1 MNFDTGPR
9 FFREKDPSNNS
20 PIPSILAL
28 HTGPPQIRRIRLPRV
43 AVGGCVSYDALVNV
57 AISYT
62 FPDAPLYPKD
72 YDVTLT
78 YYDVDNDCVTIAS
91 TDELMDAI
99 SQFSDVLRIT
109 TDVTRK
115 KRPILSATRQ
125 PSRGDMDTDP
135 APSNNGAK
143 QLHNVLESFVGILA
157 TAVVAL
163 QSHMNPGP
171 SPTEASSPLNEAASR
186 AAANPTVAADANET
200 KEKKEEPSKKDNT
213 PPVKEEAPRPFIHG
227 RHTCDRCLCTPIVGD
242 RYHATNL
249 PDYDLCGKC
258 KESYKGDEIQFE
270 LAELGVYHFIVMLKL
285 LFLIAKLLTH
295 DCISIIDRDR
305 PFQDRW
311 HRKRERF
318 AAAGRCRPGPRS
330 MGGHRGPGPNRHGS
344 GSFRGPNRPGSRGR
358 GRFGPGPHGSRVA
371 TAQQMDDA
379 LKEAIRRSLQDVNK
393 AAAAEESK
401 PIATVEE
408 PKPTAP
414 AEVEVVAPKEED
426 VKSSPINTDVK
437 VEETKNN
444 ESFSVD
450 AVGNGDVAEVL
461 GQTLDQCADA
471 IDAMVKEMNRSS
483 SESSTESK
491 DDDSNATNEDEDEV
505 VVESVNEV
513 EVEETAGAT
522 ILESVGVDVA
532 TTTDESSLKSA
543 RSEEEWEVVAEDEE
557 QVDDETLARAAQII
571 GSALFESDNLSRGD
585 ASSLTGGAEG
595 SFLSSVPTI
604 TSDSNVPAPV
614 LDQWAAQLIQLRELG
629 FADDA
634 ASVDILERLQAAN
647 IGSDSMEEIIL
658 DRVVNELLKK
668 KE

>member
-1 MNFDTGPR
+1 
-9 FFREKDPSNNS
+9 
-20 PIPSILAL
+20 
-28 HTGPPQIRRIRLPRV
+28 
-43 AVGGCVSYDALVNV
+43 
-57 AISYT
+57 
-62 FPDAPLYPKD
+62 
-72 YDVTLT
+72 
-78 YYDVDNDCVTIAS
+78 
-91 TDELMDAI
+91 
-99 SQFSDVLRIT
+99 
-109 TDVTRK
+109 
-115 KRPILSATRQ
+115 
-125 PSRGDMDTDP
+125 
-135 APSNNGAK
+135 
-143 QLHNVLESFVGILA
+143 
-157 TAVVAL
+157 
-163 QSHMNPGP
+163 
-171 SPTEASSPLNEAASR
+171 
-186 AAANPTVAADANET
+186 
-200 KEKKEEPSKKDNT
+200 
-213 PPVKEEAPRPFIHG
+213 
-227 RHTCDRCLCTPIVGD
+227 
-242 RYHATNL
+242 
-249 PDYDLCGKC
+249 
-258 KESYKGDEIQFE
+258 
-270 LAELGVYHFIVMLKL
+270 
-285 LFLIAKLLTH
+285 
-295 DCISIIDRDR
+295 
-305 PFQDRW
+305 
-311 HRKRERF
+311 
-318 AAAGRCRPGPRS
+318 
-330 MGGHRGPGPNRHGS
+330 
-344 GSFRGPNRPGSRGR
+344 
-358 GRFGPGPHGSRVA
+358 
-371 TAQQMDDA
+371 MDDA

-414 AEVEVVAPKEED
+414 AEVEVVAPKKED

>member
-1 MNFDTGPR
+1 MESPKSFL
-9 FFREKDPSNNS
+9 EKYEGFV
-20 PIPSILAL
+20 LKL
-28 HTGPPQIRRIRLPRV
+28 RLVGVGGPPQIRRIRLPRV
-43 AVGGCVSYDALVNV
+43 AVGGCVSYDALVAV

-62 FPDAPLYPKD
+62 FPEAPLTPKD

-91 TDELMDAI
+91 TEELMDAI
-99 SQFSDVLRIT
+99 TQFSDVLRIT
-109 TDVTRK
+109 TDVKRK
-115 KRPILSATRQ
+115 KRPALTATRQ
-125 PSRGDMDTDP
+125 PSRGDMDTAP
-135 APSNNGAK
+135 QPSNGAN
-143 QLHNVLESFVGILA
+143 QLHNILESFVGVLA

-163 QSHMNPGP
+163 QSHVNPAP
-171 SPTEASSPLNEAASR
+171 SVSDAPVAEAASR
-186 AAANPTVAADANET
+186 ATNPTVADVSGANE
-200 KEKKEEPSKKDNT
+200 KETKKEEELAKKNA
-213 PPVKEEAPRPFIHG
+213 PEPVVKEDPPRLFIHG
-227 RHTCDRCLCTPIVGD
+227 RHTCDRCLCTPIVGE

-270 LAELGVYHFIVMLKL
+270 LAEL
-285 LFLIAKLLTH
+285 
-295 DCISIIDRDR
+295 DRDR

-318 AAAGRCRPGPRS
+318 AARERCHSGPRS
-330 MGGHRGPGPNRHGS
+330 SFGGRRGGPGPNRRVGGPNRS
-344 GSFRGPNRPGSRGR
+344 PGPNRGGNRTLGPNRGAPNRPGARGR
-358 GRFGPGPHGSRVA
+358 GRCGPGAARVA

-393 AAAAEESK
+393 VPVEETK
-401 PIATVEE
+401 PTAPVEE

-414 AEVEVVAPKEED
+414 VEAEVVTPKEED
-426 VKSSPINTDVK
+426 TKPSASVDSDAKI
-437 VEETKNN
+437 EEPKNS
-444 ESFSVD
+444 ESFSID
-450 AVGNGDVAEVL
+450 AVGNGLVAEVL

-483 SESSTESK
+483 SDESNEDK
-491 DDDSNATNEDEDEV
+491 EDDSKPAAEDAEAEV
-505 VVESVNEV
+505 EVAVETVTDD

-532 TTTDESSLKSA
+532 TATDEASIKSEC
-543 RSEEEWEVVAEDEE
+543 SEDEWEVVAEDEE
-557 QVDDETLARAAQII
+557 KVDDETLARAAQII
-571 GSALFESDNLSRGD
+571 GSALFESDNFSRGD
-585 ASSLTGGAEG
+585 ASSLTGGADG

-647 IGSDSMEEIIL
+647 IGSDSTDEISV

-668 KE
+668 A

>member
-1 MNFDTGPR
+1 METPESFL
-9 FFREKDPSNNS
+9 EKNKGFV
-20 PIPSILAL
+20 LKL
-28 HTGPPQIRRIRLPRV
+28 RLVGVGGPPQIRRIRLPRV

-62 FPDAPLYPKD
+62 FPDAPLNPKD
-72 YDVTLT
+72 YDVALT

-135 APSNNGAK
+135 APMNNGAK

-171 SPTEASSPLNEAASR
+171 SAAEASSVPLNEAASR
-186 AAANPTVAADANET
+186 AAADPTVAADANET
-200 KEKKEEPSKKDNT
+200 EEKKEEPSKKDDT

-270 LAELGVYHFIVMLKL
+270 LAEL
-285 LFLIAKLLTH
+285 
-295 DCISIIDRDR
+295 DRDR

-344 GSFRGPNRPGSRGR
+344 GSIRGPNRPGSRGR

-414 AEVEVVAPKEED
+414 AEVVVVAPKEED

-505 VVESVNEV
+505 FVETFNEA
-513 EVEETAGAT
+513 EAEETAGAT
-522 ILESVGVDVA
+522 ILESVGVDVV
-532 TTTDESSLKSA
+532 TTDEASLKSA
-543 RSEEEWEVVAEDEE
+543 RSEEEWEVVAEDAE

-668 KE
+668 NE